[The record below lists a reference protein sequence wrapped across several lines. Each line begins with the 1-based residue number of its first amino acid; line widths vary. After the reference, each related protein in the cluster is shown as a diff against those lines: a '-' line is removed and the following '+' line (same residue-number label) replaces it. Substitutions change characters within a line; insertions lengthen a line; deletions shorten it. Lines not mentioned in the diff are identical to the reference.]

1 MRGLT
6 YEVSFTDFEVN
17 LGGDFIDIPN
27 GHRFLDGEEVTY
39 LATGTPIGIGSTAVG
54 FGTDRLTSGTSYF
67 LKKINDTQFKI
78 HPSKNDVISGINTVD
93 FLANGNK
100 QHTFRSKMVRKV
112 IDRIVITNSSD
123 DFSNRKVVVDGK
135 YGLL

>member
-67 LKKINDTQFKI
+67 LKKI
-78 HPSKNDVISGINTVD
+78 KNYTI
-93 FLANGNK
+93 
-100 QHTFRSKMVRKV
+100 Q
-112 IDRIVITNSSD
+112 NSPI
-123 DFSNRKVVVDGK
+123 KK
-135 YGLL
+135 